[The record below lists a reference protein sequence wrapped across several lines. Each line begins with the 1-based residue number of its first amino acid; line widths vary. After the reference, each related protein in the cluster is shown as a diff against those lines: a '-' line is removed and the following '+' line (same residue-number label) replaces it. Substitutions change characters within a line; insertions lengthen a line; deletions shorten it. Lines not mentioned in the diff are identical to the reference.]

1 MSRYVGPSC
10 RLCRREGTK
19 LFLKGTKCLTEKC
32 PVERR
37 AYPPGQ
43 HGQTGGRPRKASEY
57 AKQMREKQKVKR
69 MYGLTERQF
78 RNTFDGVTREPGVKG
93 TNLLVALESRLDNIV
108 YRMGFASQPQ
118 GGAPAHRATGTSK
131 STAAGWTS
139 PPTGSP
145 RARKCAWRRP
155 AASSSPSSWRRRPP
169 RAASRC
175 RWLSVD
181 TDKAAGRMT
190 ERPTRD
196 AIPINA
202 QEQLI
207 VELYSK

>member
-93 TNLLVALESRLDNIV
+93 TNLLVALESRLDNVV
-108 YRMGFASQPQ
+108 YRMGFAGQPQ
-118 GGAPAHRATGTSK
+118 GGAPAHRARAHRSER
-131 STAAGWTS
+131 
-139 PPTGSP
+139 PPGGHP
-145 RARKCAWRRP
+145 RLPGRRRARKCAWRRP
-155 AASSSPSSWRRRPP
+155 AASSWPSSWRRRPP
-169 RAASRC
+169 RAASRALALGGH
-175 RWLSVD
+175 RQG
-181 TDKAAGRMT
+181 GR
-190 ERPTRD
+190 P
-196 AIPINA
+196 A
-202 QEQLI
+202 
-207 VELYSK
+207 